1 MYNNQNLSYI
11 RNNMKNKNFLL
22 AILLLCFGF
31 IILCFCH
38 LENNKNS
45 GQYYRQGVFFYN
57 QGKYQDAYYNFKQ
70 IKRFSKLYEVSLLK
84 QFQCAQKLEDKKTAQ
99 AKLRDLIR
107 ATKNENILPYALY
120 QESILSEENNQ
131 NPNQLVKKFK
141 YIHKKFPTSDFGI
154 ASGYKLANLIETKD
168 PKNAYKQYIEYL
180 KYAPLGK
187 FSLKAASALS
197 NYDKFSLLED
207 YETIANSYFQNQ
219 KYQEALKYYQ
229 KAKFSANWDNIAKCY
244 QKLNNKDLEKTTIL
258 KGLNLEASQVDE
270 KSISSQ
276 IDRLVLITKSNKLQT
291 LQDLYTKYP
300 NSYITPTVMFKLA
313 QQSSSVRAIKLYEA
327 LSNDYPNSIW
337 ASNSLW
343 EVFWKNYSLKR
354 YKTCETLAKKHINL
368 YAHAQDA
375 PRVLYWY
382 GKVLLH
388 ERKNQEAKNTFY
400 KVINNY
406 PLDFYS
412 FLSARQLKIS
422 KAKKFIIKKPIVS
435 YDINSLNKILFKDK
449 LLLFLAKNNDFET
462 IEDLKI
468 NDEYIKSL
476 CLYKK
481 EQYTQAINV
490 AKVAFEKEKEEN
502 IEKNE
507 KPDFSAH
514 ELKLIYPVLFE
525 NMINSNAKALKR
537 SPYLFLS
544 LIREESHFNKNA
556 KSQAGAIG
564 LSQLLKT
571 TAEFVE
577 KKPISAQTL
586 LNEEEN
592 IKIGIKYFNYLY
604 EIYNSEYLAILAYNA
619 GPGNVNKWLK
629 DTDNPEIDAFIENI
643 PFLETKNYIKK
654 ILRSYWIYIN
664 IYSSKHN

>member
-1 MYNNQNLSYI
+1 MN
-11 RNNMKNKNFLL
+11 NKNFLI
-22 AILLLCFGF
+22 AISIFVFGF
-31 IILCFCH
+31 IITGFCH

-45 GQYYRQGVFFYN
+45 NQYYRQGVFFFN

-70 IKRFSKLYEVSLLK
+70 IKRFSKLFEVALLK
-84 QFQCAQKLEDKKTAQ
+84 QFQCAQRLEDKKTAQ
-99 AKLRDLIR
+99 IKLRDLIR
-107 ATKNENILPYALY
+107 ATKNDNILPYALY
-120 QESILSEENNQ
+120 QEALLSEENKQ
-131 NPNQLVKKFK
+131 NENQLIKKFRFINKK
-141 YIHKKFPTSDFGI
+141 YPTSDFGI
-154 ASGYKLANLIETKD
+154 ASGFKLANLIETKD

-180 KYAPLGK
+180 KYAPIGK
-187 FSLKAASALS
+187 FSLKAANSLA
-197 NYDKFSLLED
+197 NYDKFLLIED

-219 KYQEALKYYQ
+219 KYHDALKYYQ
-229 KAKFSANWDNIAKCY
+229 KAKFSSNWDNIAKCY
-244 QKLNNKDLEKTTIL
+244 QKLNNKELEKTTIL
-258 KGLNLEASQVDE
+258 KGLNLETSQVEE
-270 KSISSQ
+270 KSISAQ

-313 QQSSSVRAIKLYEA
+313 QQSSSVRALKLYEA

-337 ASNSLW
+337 SSNSLW

-354 YKTCETLAKKHINL
+354 YKTCEALAKKHIAL
-368 YAHAQDA
+368 YPHTQDA

-382 GKVLLH
+382 GKVLLY

-412 FLSARQLKIS
+412 FLSARQLKMS
-422 KAKKFIIKKPIVS
+422 KAKKFIIKKPIAS
-435 YDINSLNKILFKDK
+435 FDINSLNKILFKDK
-449 LLLFLAKNNDFET
+449 ILLFLAKNNDFET

-481 EQYTQAINV
+481 EQYTQAINI
-490 AKVAFEKEKEEN
+490 AKTEFENEKENN
-502 IEKNE
+502 IEKNQ
-507 KPDFSAH
+507 KPDFVAY
-514 ELKLIYPVLFE
+514 ELKFIYPILFE
-525 NMINSNAKALKR
+525 NIINPNAKALKQ

-544 LIREESHFNKNA
+544 LIREESHFNKYA
-556 KSQAGAIG
+556 KSQAGAVG
-564 LSQLLKT
+564 LSQLLKS
-571 TAEFVE
+571 TAEFIE
-577 KKPISAQTL
+577 KKPISEQTL

-592 IKIGIKYFNYLY
+592 IKIGLKYFNYLY

-619 GPGNVNKWLK
+619 GPGNINKWLK
-629 DTDNPEIDAFIENI
+629 DSQTSEIDVFIENI

-664 IYSSKHN
+664 IYSNKHN

>member
-1 MYNNQNLSYI
+1 MN
-11 RNNMKNKNFLL
+11 NKNFLVV
-22 AILLLCFGF
+22 ILIFVFGF
-31 IILCFCH
+31 IITGFCH

-45 GQYYRQGVFFYN
+45 NQYYRQGIFFFN

-70 IKRFSKLYEVSLLK
+70 IKRFSKLYEVALLK
-84 QFQCAQKLEDKKTAQ
+84 QFQCAQRLEDKKTAQ
-99 AKLRDLIR
+99 TKLRDLIR
-107 ATKNENILPYALY
+107 ATKNDNILPYVLY
-120 QESILSEENNQ
+120 QDALLSEENKQ
-131 NPNQLVKKFK
+131 NENQLIKKFRFINKK
-141 YIHKKFPTSDFGI
+141 YPTSDFGI
-154 ASGYKLANLIETKD
+154 ASGFKLANLIETKD

-180 KYAPLGK
+180 KYAPIGK
-187 FSLKAASALS
+187 FSLKAANALA
-197 NYDKFSLLED
+197 NYDKFLLIED
-207 YETIANSYFQNQ
+207 YEIIANSYFQNQ
-219 KYQEALKYYQ
+219 KYNDALKYYQ
-229 KAKFSANWDNIAKCY
+229 KAKFGSNWDNIAKCY
-244 QKLNNKDLEKTTIL
+244 QKLNNKELEKATIL
-258 KGLNLEASQVDE
+258 KGLNLEISQVEE
-270 KSISSQ
+270 KSISAQ
-276 IDRLVLITKSNKLQT
+276 IDRLILITKSNKLQT

-313 QQSSSVRAIKLYEA
+313 QQSSSVRALKLYEA

-354 YKTCETLAKKHINL
+354 YKTCEALAKKHIAL
-368 YAHAQDA
+368 YPHTQDA

-382 GKVLLH
+382 GKVLLY

-412 FLSARQLKIS
+412 FLSARQLKMS
-422 KAKKFIIKKPIVS
+422 KAKKFIIKKPIAS
-435 YDINSLNKILFKDK
+435 FDINSLNKILFKDK
-449 LLLFLAKNNDFET
+449 VLLFLAKNNDFET
-462 IEDLKI
+462 IENLKI

-481 EQYTQAINV
+481 EQYTQAINI
-490 AKVAFEKEKEEN
+490 AKAEFENEKESN
-502 IEKNE
+502 IEKSQ
-507 KPDFSAH
+507 KPDFAAY
-514 ELKLIYPVLFE
+514 ELKFIYPVLFE
-525 NMINSNAKALKR
+525 DIINLSAKTLKQ

-544 LIREESHFNKNA
+544 LIREESHFNKYA
-556 KSQAGAIG
+556 KSQAGAVG
-564 LSQLLKT
+564 LSQLLKS
-571 TAEFVE
+571 TAEFIE
-577 KKPISAQTL
+577 KKPISEQVL

-592 IKIGIKYFNYLY
+592 IKIGLKYFNYLY

-629 DTDNPEIDAFIENI
+629 ESQTSEIDVLIENI

-664 IYSSKHN
+664 IYSNKHN